1 MVTPISTVMIL
12 STLTASLCL
21 KLHIPFNP
29 SEVDMNIAEQ
39 SLEYCRK
46 SASRWARKYDRHY
59 VVYFTEHHE
68 VLYSEFN

>member
-46 SASRWARKYDRHY
+46 SASR
-59 VVYFTEHHE
+59 
-68 VLYSEFN
+68 